1 MTSPKINNKKELS
14 LWATITTTGNLCL
27 NEEQIHP
34 IPVQCPL
41 SSTLCQ
47 YSVNIA
53 AFLQLLDTCRPYQR
67 DRSVVAEFSC
77 SLQHSETNR
86 QSWTHRLK
94 AATSTWSKDIQVW
107 ADLSDDDP
115 RLWERGSELGG
126 DLIILQSS
134 DTTPDPPISDSRPN
148 NNLWQI
154 RIVICSRTPDYEAM
168 TNWGEV
174 GSGDR
179 DEKLWP
185 SLKLPA
191 KQLPGTDSSRP
202 PVHCGRQTHSCT

>member
-1 MTSPKINNKKELS
+1 MLEISTTENYVCERIESVGNNNNNWQSVFE
-14 LWATITTTGNLCL
+14 WRANPPNTC
-27 NEEQIHP
+27 
-34 IPVQCPL
+34 PV
-41 SSTLCQ
+41 STLCQ

-53 AFLQLLDTCRPYQR
+53 AFFVITRHLHTLAKRFRIFFLLPLTLRDQKASCIQR
-67 DRSVVAEFSC
+67 LR
-77 SLQHSETNR
+77 
-86 QSWTHRLK
+86 

-115 RLWERGSELGG
+115 RLWDWGIEQGG

-148 NNLWQI
+148 NNFWQI

-185 SLKLPA
+185 SLTLPA

-202 PVHCGRQTHSCT
+202 PVHCGRQTHTCT

>member
-1 MTSPKINNKKELS
+1 MGNSNNNWQSVFE
-14 LWATITTTGNLCL
+14 WRANPPNTC
-27 NEEQIHP
+27 
-34 IPVQCPL
+34 PV
-41 SSTLCQ
+41 STLCQ

-53 AFLQLLDTCRPYQR
+53 AFFVITRHLHTLAKRFRIFFLLPLTLRDQKASCIQR
-67 DRSVVAEFSC
+67 LR
-77 SLQHSETNR
+77 
-86 QSWTHRLK
+86 

-115 RLWERGSELGG
+115 RLWEWGSEQGG

-134 DTTPDPPISDSRPN
+134 DPTPDPPISDSRPN
-148 NNLWQI
+148 NNFWQI

-185 SLKLPA
+185 SLTLPA

-202 PVHCGRQTHSCT
+202 PVHCGRQTHTCT

>member
-1 MTSPKINNKKELS
+1 MGNNNNNWQSVFE
-14 LWATITTTGNLCL
+14 WRTNPPNTC
-27 NEEQIHP
+27 
-34 IPVQCPL
+34 PVSTVVHPL
-41 SSTLCQ
+41 SIFSQHRCFFAITRHLQTLAKRQITCRRIFLLPSTL
-47 YSVNIA
+47 
-53 AFLQLLDTCRPYQR
+53 R
-67 DRSVVAEFSC
+67 DQQASC
-77 SLQHSETNR
+77 
-86 QSWTHRLK
+86 THRLK
-94 AATSTWSKDIQVW
+94 AGTSTWSKDIQVW

-185 SLKLPA
+185 SLTLPA